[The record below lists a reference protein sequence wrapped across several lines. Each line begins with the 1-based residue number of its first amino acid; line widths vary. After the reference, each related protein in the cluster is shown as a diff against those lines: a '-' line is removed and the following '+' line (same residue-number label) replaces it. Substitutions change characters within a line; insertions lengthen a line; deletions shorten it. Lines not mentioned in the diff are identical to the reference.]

1 MILFDFISSSSAQI
15 RVHLRLNRR
24 CAASLKPKV
33 PLLMKF
39 VFLLIVIY
47 LQILI
52 ACSRTTQLPASA
64 QNSTIQ
70 SQISEV
76 EAVASQ
82 TPASLIHSVD
92 FANFKYP
99 EVNSRKTFT
108 LKEGKQQTADDSYSL
123 VEVVYG
129 DATGDGIEE
138 AFIVQSRS
146 TGGSASPFYVYI
158 YTIKDEKAKLLWAF
172 YAGERGDGGLRSIS
186 AYEGTLVVELYGK
199 NRVINSE
206 PKNLDDQIGV
216 CCPKF
221 FTRSRYVWIDN
232 RFLQMYKEEV
242 LPNPQGNAA
251 YLPLLERKQT

>member
-1 MILFDFISSSSAQI
+1 
-15 RVHLRLNRR
+15 
-24 CAASLKPKV
+24 
-33 PLLMKF
+33 MKF
-39 VFLLIVIY
+39 ILLLVVIC
-47 LQILI
+47 LQISA
-52 ACSRTTQLPASA
+52 ACSRTAQLPASA

-70 SQISEV
+70 SQTSKV

-82 TPASLIHSVD
+82 TPASPIRSVD

-108 LKEGKQQTADDSYSL
+108 LQDGEQQTADDPYSL

-138 AFIVQSRS
+138 AFIMQSRS

-199 NRVINSE
+199 NRVVNGES
-206 PKNLDDQIGV
+206 KNLDDQIGV

-221 FTRSRYVWIDN
+221 FTRSRYVWMDN
-232 RFLQMYKEEV
+232 HFLQMYKEEV
-242 LPNPQGNAA
+242 LPNLQGNAG